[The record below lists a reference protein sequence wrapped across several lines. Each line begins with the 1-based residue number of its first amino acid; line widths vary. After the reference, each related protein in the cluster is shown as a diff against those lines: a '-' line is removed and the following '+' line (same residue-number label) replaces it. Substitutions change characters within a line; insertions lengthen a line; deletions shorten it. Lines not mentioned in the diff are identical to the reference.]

1 MIALDLFCGAGGASK
16 GLKYAGFDRV
26 IGIDI
31 NEMPEYLEPEEFR
44 QFNAIDFLKDA
55 DISFI
60 DFIWASPPCQAYTY
74 ASKKARNLGN
84 TYPDLIGITRE
95 LLLKTGKPFVIENV
109 TTAPLRK
116 DLVLCGEMFGL
127 KVIRHRAFEIHGFKC
142 SQPKHIKH
150 KGTVK
155 SGAYVTVAGH
165 GGDGVA
171 SLNAWQDAIGVD
183 WIRNKKT
190 LAQCVP
196 PVYSEY
202 IANQFL
208 GSSPSE
214 GNTNKEKLK

>member
-16 GLKYAGFDRV
+16 GLFDAGFDMIR
-26 IGIDI
+26 GIDI
-31 NEMPEYLEPEEFR
+31 NPQPEYIDLNEFVQADVFDWLENPNEC
-44 QFNAIDFLKDA
+44 DY
-55 DISFI
+55 

-84 TYPDLIGITRE
+84 TYPDLVGITRE
-95 LLLKTGKPFVIENV
+95 LLLKIGKPFVIENV

-127 KVIRHRAFEIHGFKC
+127 KVIRHRAFEIFGFGC
-142 SQPKHIKH
+142 LQPRHIKH
-150 KGTVK
+150 RGTVK

-183 WIRNKKT
+183 WVRNKKT

-196 PVYSEY
+196 PKYSEY
-202 IANQFL
+202 IAKQFL
-208 GSSPSE
+208 GSSLLKQSD
-214 GNTNKEKLK
+214 KEEKQ